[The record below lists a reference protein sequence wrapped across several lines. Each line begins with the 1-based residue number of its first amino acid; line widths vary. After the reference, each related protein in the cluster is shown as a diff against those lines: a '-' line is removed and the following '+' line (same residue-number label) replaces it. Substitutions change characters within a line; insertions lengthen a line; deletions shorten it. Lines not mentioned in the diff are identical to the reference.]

1 MIDFKKVIK
10 LPTAIYINFPFCKL
24 PCSFCHY
31 LPNNSYHYN
40 YIPDEYFRLLI
51 IQLESVLKDIFG
63 ASLDSIYFGGG
74 TPSLLNDAQ
83 CEHIKKLFKL
93 YCIDSKEIS
102 IEIYPNLCNF
112 DYVNN
117 DFFTRYSLG
126 IQFFDQEQKQKY
138 NRNNYCLDDIKHIV
152 ENIKKSKHKK
162 NINIDLLFNDVLYK
176 QDVLQINSL
185 EPNMV
190 TFYPNTKGR
199 GYKRLYNILR
209 SFETIKNFLKNYNSL
224 GKSKFIFVRNDSS
237 NCYYAKLEYEKF
249 GNIIGIG
256 HNSLSYIYDKTF
268 LCKYNNDNTFN
279 LLELKRKDNR
289 YLTYLVKGISTGVL
303 YKYIKNFL
311 PKSIEK
317 KFFLLTKNDENLL
330 DKHINVLDD
339 DLVYLPETEYF
350 RFYEFLLQNFN
361 KEISDEFL
369 LSIGYGDKD
378 IETNK
383 KIYNEYVLL
392 NDYEYLKLQNIT
404 QTKSLRKIITPTF
417 RILVEGIDGSGK
429 DTFVKILSEELKRR
443 FKYDKDSRISITGE
457 PNSKLDFGVEAKKFI
472 EYIDFF
478 GDNNYVKDILIKNRI
493 SDEKQLIKLPGIVIV
508 IRGFVTDKATFFR
521 VFNNDEYLGEG
532 EIIKQWDKYIVVDID
547 PHEANS
553 RISKRGIPRTWRE
566 TIENLEYFR
575 NFYLTYNNKIFKNK
589 EIIYND
595 NIKYLH
601 EKSIDIANE
610 IYSIGLF
617 NG

>member
-1 MIDFKKVIK
+1 M
-10 LPTAIYINFPFCKL
+10 
-24 PCSFCHY
+24 
-31 LPNNSYHYN
+31 
-40 YIPDEYFRLLI
+40 
-51 IQLESVLKDIFG
+51 
-63 ASLDSIYFGGG
+63 
-74 TPSLLNDAQ
+74 
-83 CEHIKKLFKL
+83 
-93 YCIDSKEIS
+93 
-102 IEIYPNLCNF
+102 
-112 DYVNN
+112 
-117 DFFTRYSLG
+117 
-126 IQFFDQEQKQKY
+126 
-138 NRNNYCLDDIKHIV
+138 
-152 ENIKKSKHKK
+152 
-162 NINIDLLFNDVLYK
+162 
-176 QDVLQINSL
+176 
-185 EPNMV
+185 
-190 TFYPNTKGR
+190 
-199 GYKRLYNILR
+199 
-209 SFETIKNFLKNYNSL
+209 
-224 GKSKFIFVRNDSS
+224 
-237 NCYYAKLEYEKF
+237 
-249 GNIIGIG
+249 
-256 HNSLSYIYDKTF
+256 
-268 LCKYNNDNTFN
+268 
-279 LLELKRKDNR
+279 
-289 YLTYLVKGISTGVL
+289 
-303 YKYIKNFL
+303 
-311 PKSIEK
+311 
-317 KFFLLTKNDENLL
+317 LTKNDENLL
-330 DKHINVLDD
+330 DKHINVSDD